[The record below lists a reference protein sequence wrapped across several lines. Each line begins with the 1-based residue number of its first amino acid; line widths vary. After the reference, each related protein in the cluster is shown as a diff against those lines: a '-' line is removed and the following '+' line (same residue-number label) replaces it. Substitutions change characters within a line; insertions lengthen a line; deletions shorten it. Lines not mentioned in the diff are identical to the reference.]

1 MHIYHGWA
9 VVAACFVM
17 ATFAWGL
24 GLYGASV
31 YLHALTTE
39 RAWSVSLISTCV
51 TVFYLVNA
59 ALLPVIGSVIDRHG
73 PRPVVIAGALAL
85 AVGVAGLG
93 PATAAWQ
100 LYLAFAVM
108 GIGWAALST
117 TGISATLAP
126 WFERRQGRATAIA
139 FMGASLGAI
148 AGVPLLLLG
157 IETLGFTRAVLAAG
171 GVTLAL
177 LVPLALVVL
186 RWRSPDQLGL
196 RPDGAGAPPEPAPDA
211 PSPVPP
217 RVWTRREAMRSR
229 AFRTIAVGFALA
241 LGVQVGFLTHH
252 VALVE
257 PTFGAVGAGL
267 LVGATGVAALLGR
280 MALAVVADGTN
291 VRRLA
296 ALAIGIQVFGLVAI
310 AVLPEALVL
319 IAASLVIGFGVGNA
333 TTLSPIIVRR
343 EFGAGA
349 FGAIYG
355 VAATVIQTGIA
366 LGPSLFGVLR
376 DLFGDYG
383 PALLAAAAID
393 LLAIA
398 VILAGARPDCI
409 SLTEAS
415 TLRPGNRE

>member
-1 MHIYHGWA
+1 
-9 VVAACFVM
+9 
-17 ATFAWGL
+17 
-24 GLYGASV
+24 
-31 YLHALTTE
+31 
-39 RAWSVSLISTCV
+39 
-51 TVFYLVNA
+51 
-59 ALLPVIGSVIDRHG
+59 
-73 PRPVVIAGALAL
+73 
-85 AVGVAGLG
+85 
-93 PATAAWQ
+93 
-100 LYLAFAVM
+100 
-108 GIGWAALST
+108 
-117 TGISATLAP
+117 
-126 WFERRQGRATAIA
+126 
-139 FMGASLGAI
+139 
-148 AGVPLLLLG
+148 VPLLLLG

-196 RPDGAGAPPEPAPDA
+196 RPDGAGAPPEPAPGT

-280 MALAVVADGTN
+280 MALAVVADGMN

-376 DLFGDYG
+376 DLFGDFG

-415 TLRPGNRE
+415 TLRPGKRE

>member
-1 MHIYHGWA
+1 MQIYHGWA

-51 TVFYLVNA
+51 TVLYLVNA
-59 ALLPVIGSVIDRHG
+59 AVLPVVGSAIDRHG
-73 PRPVVIAGALAL
+73 PRPVVIVGALSL
-85 AVGVAGLG
+85 AVGVASLG

-108 GIGWAALST
+108 GVGWASLST

-126 WFERRQGRATAIA
+126 WFDRRQGRVVAIA
-139 FMGASLGAI
+139 LMGASLGAI

-157 IETLGFTRAVLAAG
+157 IETLGFSRAVLAAG
-171 GVTLAL
+171 GLTVVM
-177 LVPLALVVL
+177 LVPIALIVL
-186 RWRSPDQLGL
+186 RWHTPAQLGL
-196 RPDGAGAPPEPAPDA
+196 RPDGAGAAPERLPGAAAPI
-211 PSPVPP
+211 PP
-217 RVWTRREAMRSR
+217 RIWTRREAIRSR
-229 AFRTIAVGFALA
+229 AFQTVALGFALA

-257 PTFGAVGAGL
+257 PTFGPVGAGL
-267 LVGATGVAALLGR
+267 VVGATGVAALLGR
-280 MALAVVADGTN
+280 LALAVVADTMN
-291 VRRLA
+291 VRHLA
-296 ALAIGIQVFGLVAI
+296 ALAIGLQIVGLVAI
-310 AVLPEALVL
+310 ALAPEPLVL
-319 IAASLVIGFGVGNA
+319 IVASLVIGFGVGNA
-333 TTLSPIIVRR
+333 TTLSPIIIRR

-366 LGPSLFGVLR
+366 LGPTLFGVLR

-383 PALLAAAAID
+383 PALLTAAVIHLA
-393 LLAIA
+393 AIA
-398 VILAGARPDCI
+398 VILAGARSGCI
-409 SLTEAS
+409 SPAEAS
-415 TLRPGNRE
+415 TLRTKDR